1 MIVYFY
7 KFFIKHSQKQAK
19 EHYKEHIMEENIQK
33 EDGLSLMNILHL
45 LLSKIKLLL
54 LVVIIGGLLG
64 GSFAVWRTIDVKNYG
79 TEIQFYVNPDR
90 PKKTTVSESSQYGVY
105 GAYGRHVMDNMV
117 KLLGSESFTEHL
129 ILNGKTIPD
138 PSTAENPWLINV
150 KGATETENAAASQE
164 FNNALNKALADTTE
178 LINQANEAKLALAT
192 AQEKAAKELEKLQDS
207 WKAEV
212 PSMDG
217 VSNAYWT
224 YSELAFNY
232 LQNRLTTDLK
242 SLCENYQ
249 KETKPEV
256 DRLQKAADDKVK
268 AAEYQTED
276 TLSEWRKTVQYRTE
290 LARYSGCVSYSYLEE
305 NADVDDAN
313 NLARSFIYVKISILN
328 DKDLAEELYDRVIE
342 VVPAYVEAN
351 MAVPSDYEGTKCM
364 RISRTDE
371 IRLTNVNYTRNQA
384 IKYAVLFAAAAA
396 VIAAVVIIIADRSD
410 KRVRDPETIMRLFNI
425 PVLGIVPTIDALAEK
440 SIAKKRENAK
450 RKQLAQK
457 AKKKQA
463 EKSAS
468 VNNQAQSN
476 KKKNKGRR

>member
-1 MIVYFY
+1 
-7 KFFIKHSQKQAK
+7 
-19 EHYKEHIMEENIQK
+19 MEENIQK
-33 EDGLSLMNILHL
+33 EDDISLMDILHL

-64 GSFAVWRTIDVKNYG
+64 GSFAIWRTIDVKYYG
-79 TEIQFYVNPDR
+79 TEVQFYVNPDR

-117 KLLGSESFTEHL
+117 KLLSSESFTEHL

-150 KGATETENAAASQE
+150 KGATEVENAAASQE

-178 LINQANEAKLALAT
+178 LINQAN
-192 AQEKAAKELEKLQDS
+192 AAKKTYSDAQKDANVELESLQEA

-212 PSMDG
+212 PSIDG
-217 VSNAYWT
+217 VSSSYWT
-224 YSELAFNY
+224 YSELAFNH
-232 LQNRLTTDLK
+232 LQNRLSPELK
-242 SLCENYQ
+242 ELCEHYQ
-249 KETKPEV
+249 KTTKPQV
-256 DRLQKAADDKVK
+256 DSLQEASDAAVKVAEDK
-268 AAEYQTED
+268 TED
-276 TLSEWRKTVQYRTE
+276 TLSQWRKTVQYRTE

-305 NADVDDAN
+305 NADADDAN

-328 DKDLAEELYDRVIE
+328 DKNLAEELYDRVIE
-342 VVPAYVEAN
+342 VVPTYVEAN

-371 IRLTNVNYTRNQA
+371 IRLTNVNYTKSQA

-410 KRVRDPETIMRLFNI
+410 KRLRDPETIMKLFNV
-425 PVLGIVPTIDALAEK
+425 PVLGIVPTINDLTEK

-450 RKQLAQK
+450 RKQLA
-457 AKKKQA
+457 KKKKAVTPAQQNA
-463 EKSAS
+463 PVK
-468 VNNQAQSN
+468 NQAQDN
-476 KKKNKGRR
+476 KKNNKDRR